1 MPKWLGFQRK
11 VRRIFLGPTND
22 LNLGSTNDLNLGPT
36 YWTWVQPNE
45 LGQGPTIWTWALAT
59 IWTWALPYETW
70 AQPNELGQGPTIWTI
85 GPYERALPNLL
96 GPYLRYELGPYL
108 LSVGLT
114 QWTWARPYNMN
125 DRSLRKGPTIWTWAL
140 PNLLGPY
147 LRYQLYFL
155 RVHTRPQLFCL
166 LIRFKEL
173 WLGLGLIVKGS
184 LNLKVTGL
192 TNNQSFRSL
201 RPPWL
206 GNFSLD
212 RLSRRSSLST

>member
-1 MPKWLGFQRK
+1 MRKWLGFQRK
-11 VRRIFLGPTND
+11 VRRIFLGP
-22 LNLGSTNDLNLGPT
+22 TNDLNLGPT

-114 QWTWARPYNMN
+114 QWTWAGPYNMN
-125 DRSLRKGPTIWTWAL
+125 DRSPTKGPYDMNLGPTQSTWAL
-140 PNLLGPY
+140 PTISTIFSSSTHETTT
-147 LRYQLYFL
+147 FL
-155 RVHTRPQLFCL
+155 SFDTFQGAMV
-166 LIRFKEL
+166 
-173 WLGLGLIVKGS
+173 GS
-184 LNLKVTGL
+184 RAY
-192 TNNQSFRSL
+192 SE
-201 RPPWL
+201 
-206 GNFSLD
+206 
-212 RLSRRSSLST
+212 RLP

>member
-1 MPKWLGFQRK
+1 MRKWLGFQRK
-11 VRRIFLGPTND
+11 VRRIFLGP
-22 LNLGSTNDLNLGPT
+22 TNDLNLGPT

-85 GPYERALPNLL
+85 GP
-96 GPYLRYELGPYL
+96 
-108 LSVGLT
+108 
-114 QWTWARPYNMN
+114 
-125 DRSLRKGPTIWTWAL
+125 LRKGPTIWTWAL